1 MNDKRNVSSFLE
13 EFLSGNQTINPS
25 DLSRNAIRHD
35 RYDEED
41 YESVMEEMREMA
53 AAEDKLTDVVDTGG
67 SAFAD
72 QFFSLMKADPELE
85 DPRHVRPSH
94 QVNHAV
100 AQEAMEL
107 KEWEELRCY
116 SVGDE
121 IASALGCVAME
132 PELET
137 LFDKLKKEQEL
148 AKSLQDQLDQY
159 MDLDGQESSLD
170 ELIKQLEDGDPSD
183 PQNAQQAQNYQDQ
196 KAALE
201 AAKQALANQMA
212 QGQQELSDQMAQ
224 QASNIKSSM
233 QKAMGDA
240 ADAAK
245 DAEETAQ
252 AWGLDPGSLQKMPYE
267 KRIELARKLNN
278 ERFRRIAKLFGPMQR
293 MAFAEQ
299 QRKTTYTPEEVYDIE
314 KGNDLN
320 RVLPAEMIQI
330 RHPLLRFDFYR
341 RYFEG
346 DLLQYKMKGTEKLA
360 KGGIIFCED
369 GSGSMSGDREIW
381 AKAVGLTLLQI
392 AKAQKRPF
400 YGIHFGGPRTIKC
413 FDFRDPKNATVEQV
427 IEFAETFFGGGPLRV
442 DQRVVTPEGWVEI
455 GNLRLGDTVFGPDGL
470 PTEVLGVFPQGNLDL
485 YRMKFSD
492 GTEVMCDGT
501 HRWTVEEYGVTKTL
515 TVNAM
520 IEKGLE
526 RVYDGQYGQDRQR
539 QRRFRIP
546 TTSPVEFGA
555 KELALDP
562 YLMGYLLGDGSFCG
576 SSLRI
581 TAEGDD
587 LPWVDALPEGARIKN
602 YEKREGFCPQ
612 YGISYNG
619 LNPVTEG
626 LRSLGM
632 WGLSDDD
639 KYIPDEYLWGSVEQR
654 WALLQGLLDSD
665 GSYSKPGRVEFTNIS
680 RKLADGVVQLVQ
692 SLGGGATI
700 TERNVRPNERP
711 LFRVAIM
718 LNQKE
723 APFRIIR
730 KSDRWE
736 PRAFPWVRS
745 IVSIERDM
753 TAPAVCIKVNREDGL
768 FLTEGFAVTHNTD
781 FATPLSKAVDIL
793 REEHMKIGAVKA
805 DIVFCTDGECGVP
818 EQWLK
823 DFKAE
828 QERMAF
834 RVYGVVIGGSRQS
847 EPLNTIADGRV
858 LTVKDLHRGDDL
870 REVFRNL

>member
-1 MNDKRNVSSFLE
+1 MKRDERDTSTFLE
-13 EFLSGNQTINPS
+13 EFLGSGKNRPDPTN
-25 DLSRNAIRHD
+25 LSRNAIRGD

-41 YESVMEEMREMA
+41 YAAILKEMKEME
-53 AAEDKLTDVVDTGG
+53 AAEDKLSDVVDTGP
-67 SAFAD
+67 SAFKDA
-72 QFFSLMKADPELE
+72 FYSLMKAAPELE
-85 DPRHVRPSH
+85 DPRVMRPSH

-107 KEWEELRCY
+107 KEWDELRCY

-121 IASALGCVAME
+121 IAAALGCVAME

-148 AKSLQDQLDQY
+148 AQSLQEQLDEF

-170 ELIKQLEDGDPSD
+170 DLIDQLDQDDPS
-183 PQNAQQAQNYQDQ
+183 QQGQAQNYQNQ
-196 KAALE
+196 KALIE
-201 AAKQALANQMA
+201 QAKQALADQMQ
-212 QGQQELSDQMAQ
+212 QGQDKLNQQMQ
-224 QASNIKSSM
+224 QQQGQITQAMK
-233 QKAMGDA
+233 KAMGDA
-240 ADAAK
+240 AEAAEG
-245 DAEETAQ
+245 AEETAQ
-252 AWGLDPGSLQKMPYE
+252 AWGLDPGALQRMPYE

-278 ERFRRIAKLFGPMQR
+278 DRFKKIAKLFGPMQR
-293 MAFAEQ
+293 MAFAENM
-299 QRKTTYTPEEVYDIE
+299 RKVTKVPEEVYDVE
-314 KGNDLN
+314 KGNDLT
-320 RVLPAEMIQI
+320 RVLPAELVQI
-330 RHPLLRFDFYR
+330 RHPFLRFDFYR
-341 RYFEG
+341 RYYEG
-346 DLLQYKMKGTEKLA
+346 DLLQYKMKGSEKLA

-369 GSGSMSGDREIW
+369 GSGSMMGDREIW

-413 FDFRDPKNATVEQV
+413 FDFRDPKNATVEKV
-427 IEFAETFFGGGPLRV
+427 IEFAETFFGGGPLRA

-455 GNLRLGDTVFGPDGL
+455 GNLRLGDTVFGPDGR

-492 GTEVMCDGT
+492 GTEVLCDGT
-501 HRWTVEEYGVTKTL
+501 HRWTVEENGITKTL

-546 TTSPVEFGA
+546 TTAPVEFEA

-562 YLMGYLLGDGSFCG
+562 YLMGYLLGDGTFCG

-587 LPWVDALPEGARIKN
+587 LPWADVLPEGARIKN

-612 YGISYNG
+612 YGISYEG
-619 LNPVTEG
+619 VNPVTEG
-626 LRSLGM
+626 LRSLGV

-639 KYIPDEYLWGSVEQR
+639 KYIPDEFLWGSVEQR
-654 WALLQGLLDSD
+654 WSLLQGLLDSD

-680 RKLADGVVQLVQ
+680 RKLADGVVQLIQ
-692 SLGGGATI
+692 SLGGGATL
-700 TERNVRPNERP
+700 TERNVRSNERP

-723 APFRIIR
+723 APFRITR

-745 IVSIERDM
+745 IVSIERDL

-793 REEHMKIGAVKA
+793 REEHVKDGAVKA
-805 DIVFCTDGECGVP
+805 DIVFCTDGECGVS
-818 EQWLK
+818 EQWMKEFK
-823 DFKAE
+823 DE
-828 QERMAF
+828 QEKMAF

-870 REVFRNL
+870 REIFRNL